1 MTYEIKKITK
11 KRNGNFNL
19 YLKNYK
25 EEKIQIHKEALYK
38 SGIYK
43 LDEIDSEELSKV
55 LLENENLL
63 AKDYALKS
71 LGYSAK
77 TLTELRR
84 KLFEKRF
91 SKDSIEFAL
100 DFVKEKNLINEELVA
115 KSLMEGKFRKN
126 KYSKRNIQN
135 TLRQKGISS
144 EIISDLTSDIDSDEE
159 LEKALFYAEKKL
171 RSLRNADTEEI
182 KRKLR
187 STLSYRGFDYEIIN
201 KAIRKTLKN
210 IDED

>member
-1 MTYEIKKITK
+1 
-11 KRNGNFNL
+11 
-19 YLKNYK
+19 
-25 EEKIQIHKEALYK
+25 
-38 SGIYK
+38 
-43 LDEIDSEELSKV
+43 
-55 LLENENLL
+55 
-63 AKDYALKS
+63 
-71 LGYSAK
+71 
-77 TLTELRR
+77 
-84 KLFEKRF
+84 
-91 SKDSIEFAL
+91 
-100 DFVKEKNLINEELVA
+100 
-115 KSLMEGKFRKN
+115 MEGKFRKN
-126 KYSKRNIQN
+126 KYSKRHIQN

-159 LEKALFYAEKKL
+159 LEKALFYAGKKL